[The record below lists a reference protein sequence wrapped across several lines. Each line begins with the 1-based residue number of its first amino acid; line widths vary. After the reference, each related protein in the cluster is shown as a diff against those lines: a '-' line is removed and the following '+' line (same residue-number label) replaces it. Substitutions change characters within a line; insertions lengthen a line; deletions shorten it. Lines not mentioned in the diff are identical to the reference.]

1 MGIKIDSFC
10 QARPPSARSFRPVLC
25 ALILGVFLTSGC
37 LSKRNFHN
45 PKERIT
51 SGTAYTLT
59 KGEMQ
64 VNVGILTTEL
74 QNFGVEAGFSY
85 GFGKHGEVAANLGHA
100 ALGILNLRS
109 KYNFIDE
116 KWWALGIQLG
126 LVWIRPSAVWIL
138 GEPTRQRY
146 EGLDILSFPLE
157 LSSSFPVADWV
168 SLNLTAG
175 YTHTEIFG
183 TIDGQVRFFDGS
195 VGMRTVYLEPLVM
208 FYIAR
213 QAAVYIGAHLQV
225 WGAAQTRVEVESE
238 ILPGFNAGARS
249 DDWVSIPFEAR
260 SDLLVGFELRFG
272 KTFHTRLNILYNGA
286 FSRNG
291 IVRVPIAPTL
301 EVYWRF

>member
-1 MGIKIDSFC
+1 MLLS
-10 QARPPSARSFRPVLC
+10 
-25 ALILGVFLTSGC
+25 SGC
-37 LSKRNFHN
+37 LSTRNFQA

-51 SGTAYTLT
+51 NGTAYTLT

-64 VNVGILTTEL
+64 VNVGVLTTEL
-74 QNFGVEAGFSY
+74 QNFGVEAGFTY

-100 ALGILNLRS
+100 GLGILNVRC

-126 LVWIRPSAVWIL
+126 LIWIRPSAVWIL

-157 LSSSFPVADWV
+157 ISSSFPVADWV
-168 SLNLTAG
+168 GLSLTAG
-175 YTHTEIFG
+175 YAHTEIFG
-183 TIDGQVRFFDGS
+183 TIDDQVRFFDGS
-195 VGMRTVYLEPLVM
+195 MGMRQLYLEPLVM
-208 FYIAR
+208 FYIAQ

-225 WGAAQTRVEVESE
+225 WGAARTRVERVESE

-249 DDWVSIPFEAR
+249 DDWIDIPFEER
-260 SDLLVGFELRFG
+260 SHLAVGFELRFG

-291 IVRVPIAPTL
+291 IVRVPIAPAL
-301 EVYWRF
+301 EMYWRF